1 MSNKAKI
8 ITGLIYALAVALLIA
23 VVYSNL
29 HPAEEKPASKPSVTR
44 STQAPISFDTTS
56 GDLPYNPVAS
66 DKYANVEP
74 VYKIEEVSLDK
85 DGNNVWSAFVDGKK
99 ATDYIGVARGEYGW
113 FFVRDGEVD
122 FHYNGIAGNERG
134 NWYIKDGK
142 VDFSFTGTYNLNGTK
157 YKVVEGQVIE

>member
-23 VVYSNL
+23 VIYTNL
-29 HPAEEKPASKPSVTR
+29 HPGDVDNAGTTATTASTQ
-44 STQAPISFDTTS
+44 STQASTA
-56 GDLPYNPVAS
+56 DLPYNAAAS

-74 VYKIEEVSLDK
+74 VYKIEDVSLDK

-99 ATDYIGVARGEYGW
+99 ATDYIGVAKGEYGW

-134 NWYIKDGK
+134 NWYIRDGK
-142 VDFSFTGTYNLNGTK
+142 VDFTYTGTYNVNGTN